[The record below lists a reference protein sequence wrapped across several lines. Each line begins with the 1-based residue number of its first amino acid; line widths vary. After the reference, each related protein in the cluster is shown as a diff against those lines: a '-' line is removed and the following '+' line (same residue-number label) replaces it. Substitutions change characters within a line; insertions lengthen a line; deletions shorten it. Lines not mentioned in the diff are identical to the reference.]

1 LRFAIVYRRQ
11 PLAAA
16 GGISRDDLEP
26 SIVLHMD
33 YVIKKERLPFALRQL
48 L

>member
-1 LRFAIVYRRQ
+1 
-11 PLAAA
+11 LAAQ
-16 GGISRDDLEP
+16 GRISRDGLNP
-26 SIVLHMD
+26 GIVFRKD